1 MSILAESIKLFSV
14 IVLIVVLLRFRV
26 DLGLTMFI
34 ASLTLSLL
42 FRIGLKTVFYNIYL
56 TIIDPITLLL
66 IGTVVFVYILSGILK
81 RTRSMKEIVG
91 SLQYMVNDY
100 RLILFFIASFL
111 GLIPMASGAMF
122 SAPLA
127 KEIGESNQM
136 SPEEIMLSNYWF
148 RHVWEFIWP
157 LVPGVVLYTSMI
169 GISSRELMVKQFP
182 FSIFALL
189 VGFAWMYLHI
199 KKRNNNKNNKI
210 EHSNFRLQLWTFLK
224 SAWSILLI
232 ILLVMFFKVHLL
244 IALLISIVL
253 LMVVHRVSVNMF
265 LEIIRH
271 DIPIKVVTMIIGI
284 MLFKQ
289 ILDTTNSLEPI
300 SRFLSEIGIN
310 IWVILFLIP
319 LLMGSLTGMTAG
331 FVGVSFPI
339 ILPLMM
345 KNGSLNMSMA
355 MFAYLAGFSGMML
368 SPMHLCFSLT
378 VEYLQVDLT
387 KLYKKLLPNV
397 LILIIISSV
406 YIFIFTQ

>member
-1 MSILAESIKLFSV
+1 MSILAESIKLFS
-14 IVLIVVLLRFRV
+14 ITVLIVVLLRFRV

-42 FRIGLKTVFYNIYL
+42 FQIGLKTLFYNIYL

-66 IGTVVFVYILSGILK
+66 IGTVVFVYMLSGILK
-81 RTRSMKEIVG
+81 RTRSMKDIVG
-91 SLQYMVNDY
+91 SLECMVSDY

-111 GLIPMASGAMF
+111 GLIPMTSGAMF

-127 KEIGESNQM
+127 KEIGESNEM

-169 GISSRELMVKQFP
+169 GISSRELMVIHLP

-189 VGFAWMYLHI
+189 LGFFWMYLNI
-199 KKRNNNKNNKI
+199 KKRNNSKT
-210 EHSNFRLQLWTFLK
+210 EHNNFRLQLWTFLK

-253 LMVVHRVSVNMF
+253 LIVVHRVSGTMC
-265 LEIIRH
+265 LGIIRH
-271 DIPIKVVTMIIGI
+271 DIPVKVVAMIVGI

-345 KNGSLNMSMA
+345 KDGSLNMSMA

-397 LILIIISSV
+397 LILIIISFV
-406 YIFIFTQ
+406 YIFIFT